1 MQIIIQS
8 LSIEKLDNL
17 ICQDMDRFAKTIDHK
32 EDDAVFVDVIVNCI
46 KAVVVCEETVIFI
59 FNNGNM
65 FVANITVTDYYKIEV
80 L

>member
-1 MQIIIQS
+1 MQIIIKS
-8 LSIEKLDNL
+8 LSIEKIDNI
-17 ICQDMDRFAKTIDHK
+17 ICQDMDRFAKTFEHK
-32 EDDAVFVDVIVNCI
+32 QEDAVFVDVVVQCI
-46 KAVVVCEETVIFI
+46 KAVVVCEETVTFI